1 MRKGLGKLFLLV
13 CLLLPFFFM
22 LTTIR
27 AESAETDVQV
37 VVHKRVLR
45 DADLPEFTPHQ
56 NDGQEASQDA
66 DIISKTTSLEGAIF
80 DVYDVSALYHEGGLD
95 KETFLKQMNEMNCS
109 YAVEFLQHQRLEPIY
124 KGLRTNVE
132 AADGG
137 VLRFSVPSYNK
148 ALNKHGV
155 YLIIE
160 TGVDPAAGVSVD
172 LTQTTPIVVLL
183 PVFDPI
189 TNQEMQTIHIYPK
202 NISYLRSPYFFKIG
216 KNEDGSEEP
225 LAGAVFVLYRI
236 DEAGKKLYLDMN
248 PTTEMKNKWVE
259 SNDPAN
265 DSNIS
270 RYTSNQ
276 EGLVEM
282 KNHYLPSGTYY
293 LEEVQGVEGYQKM
306 EEDIPVIIPESSK
319 DINGSAQ
326 FVKINGQIMDEKEND
341 SVPESAMVRKTPYV
355 YNHEK
360 NLPVTKG
367 TPQTLP
373 VTSENASKLLPKT
386 GEQRALL
393 LGGVGALLVM
403 LVLGILKRRDRSS

>member
-13 CLLLPFFFM
+13 CLLLPFFSM
-22 LTTIR
+22 LTAIR
-27 AESAETDVQV
+27 GEAAEADVQV

-66 DIISKTTSLEGAIF
+66 DILSKTSSLDGAIF
-80 DVYDVSALYHEGGLD
+80 DVYDVSTLYHNGGLD
-95 KETFLKQMNEMNCS
+95 KETFLEQMNEMNCS
-109 YAVEFLQHQRLEPIY
+109 YAVEFLQQQNLDPIY
-124 KGLRTNVE
+124 KGVRTDTE

-137 VLRFSVPSYNK
+137 VLRFSVPSYNQT
-148 ALNKHGV
+148 LNKHGV
-155 YLIIE
+155 YLIVE
-160 TGVDPAAGVSVD
+160 TGVDPDAGVSVD
-172 LTQTTPIVVLL
+172 LTQTTPLVVLL

-216 KNEDGSEEP
+216 KKEDGSEEP
-225 LAGAVFVLYRI
+225 LAGVVFVLYRI
-236 DEAGKKLYLDMN
+236 DETGKKLYLDMN
-248 PTTEMKNKWVE
+248 PTTGMKNKWMA
-259 SNDPAN
+259 SSDPAK
-265 DSNIS
+265 DANIS

-282 KNHYLPSGTYY
+282 KNHYLPAGTYY

-319 DINGSAQ
+319 DIKGNAQ

-341 SVPESAMVRKTPYV
+341 RVPESAMVRKTPYV

-360 NLPVTKG
+360 TLPVTKG
-367 TPQTLP
+367 TSQTTPATRSTTSKFLPQ
-373 VTSENASKLLPKT
+373 T
-386 GEQRALL
+386 GEQRAFL
-393 LGGVGALLVM
+393 LGLIGIVLVM
-403 LVLGILKRRDRSS
+403 LVSSILRRQRRSN